1 MIVLAID
8 QAYKHSGFSIFKD
21 GEYLIHG
28 SYIVDKDDS
37 SEVRYEKFI
46 DNIKNLI
53 DTYKPDLVI
62 TEKAWL
68 GPNAKVYSLISE
80 LIGIIRC
87 YCFLKEIKFDTIQV
101 TTYRSKLG
109 IKNKKEYVIEYIQ
122 KSFPDLELKNDDES
136 DAICLGLYGSK
147 FC

>member
-1 MIVLAID
+1 MIILAID
-8 QAYKHSGFSIFKD
+8 QAYKHSGFSVFKD
-21 GEYLIHG
+21 GEYVNHG
-28 SYIVDKDDS
+28 SYVVDKNDN

-46 DNIKNLI
+46 ENIKNLI
-53 DTYKPDLVI
+53 EEYKPDLVV

>member
-1 MIVLAID
+1 MIILAID
-8 QAYKHSGFSIFKD
+8 QAYKHSGFSVFKD
-21 GEYLIHG
+21 GEYVNHG
-28 SYIVDKDDS
+28 SYVVDKNDN

-46 DNIKNLI
+46 ENIKNLI
-53 DTYKPDLVI
+53 EEYKPDLVV

-87 YCFLKEIKFDTIQV
+87 YCFIKGIKFDTIQV

-109 IKNKKEYVIEYIQ
+109 IKNKKQYVIEYIQ